1 MKRFIVGILA
11 GMAIFYSTSPA
22 GAVSYP
28 NYVDGN
34 ELIEGQLYVKD
45 KATTKKSHTVIG
57 SEIKGIVSVTT
68 AETAAEATHNVILA
82 NGALTVSLPAVSG
95 NSGLCFT
102 IVNTGTQTIT
112 IDPSGS
118 ELLNGT
124 STSATM
130 TTQFDWREVI
140 TNGTAWFFIGKNP

>member
-1 MKRFIVGILA
+1 MKRLSIGILA
-11 GMAIFYSTSPA
+11 GMAIFYSTTSA
-22 GAVSYP
+22 SAVSYP

-45 KATTKKSHTVIG
+45 KGYFKKSNTVVG

-82 NGALTVSLPAVSG
+82 NGALTVTLPAVSG
-95 NSGLCFT
+95 NTGISFT

-112 IDPSGS
+112 IDPNAS
-118 ELLNGT
+118 EKLNGT

-130 TTQFDWREVI
+130 TTQYDWRQVI
-140 TNGTAWFFIGKNP
+140 TNGVEWFFIGKNP